1 MSKDSYIDWL
11 KDAIDNEHI
20 KLFEY
25 SDFKYQ
31 KLIGVGS
38 YGNVYHVNWKHKGFF
53 ALKSFK
59 NHQEIVKEIVREYR
73 MHRKVSFH
81 ENIIQL
87 YGITMEEPNVYS
99 LVLEYADSDT
109 LKAYLIKH
117 SSELNWDDKFR
128 LALQLS
134 SAVECLHDE
143 NIIHRDLHAQ
153 NILVHQKKI
162 KLADFG
168 LSRKITEDSSSES
181 KIFGVIPYVD
191 PKCLNDK
198 SCKKDKKSDVYSVGV
213 LMWQISSG
221 RSPFYYDNYDGGL
234 IINIIR
240 GQREEIIPGTP
251 IKYSNLYEECWKN
264 EPNVRPNIR
273 EVVLTLE
280 TIISH
285 KQSNTLIREID
296 EKSKNK
302 LSNNVTINYDSKLD
316 CLDIGSID
324 NLNQKSVQLNS
335 FIEDLIICII
345 KKHDEGI
352 LLDRIN
358 QYVIQQILEANQNT
372 NNLIEWLTKNQNKS
386 QYIWLF
392 ALFYY
397 NNIDVNENHKKAFEL
412 FSIAKDDCLIA
423 QVYFAKCYYD
433 GYGTEKNY
441 NLAFNYYQKSAKNES
456 IIGQYYL
463 ANCYQFGI
471 GIRKNNKKAY
481 KWYLES
487 ANKGNSESQ
496 NCLGYH
502 YQFGI
507 GIKKDRKKAFE
518 WYLKSAENGSAKGQ
532 NNLGYC
538 YLNNIGIENDDK
550 QAFEWYFKSAKNEN
564 AEGQYNL
571 GYCYRFGIGVEKDEI
586 KANEWYIN
594 SGTKKIYR
602 FGDSYQFGIGNKDD
616 DQKEYKWYIENTKD
630 QYKVLFAN
638 LFISLKKKLSN
649 SKHEDI
655 ITIIDDLS
663 QNLHIGDNVSDVNQI
678 SSETRLAVSVTETDS
693 KIISTDNNGGKHIK
707 SILEEDSLFTSVIG
721 TTEIE
726 PFAVFLPLITEV
738 TQVFNEIIK
747 IYQTAEHN
755 KKICGI
761 FLDRVQIADTAVRN
775 LKNRRDENVE
785 FFTTNNLLHL
795 QELVN
800 VISKICKFVGEISQL
815 TSLSKYIQAKNIE
828 NSVKELSSEFDS
840 TIIAIQFSLS
850 VDFSINSYKTAK
862 EHEAILSDIKELS
875 QYLTHIGSGIT
886 DENQNVS
893 EEVVLLSALNKIMT
907 EAKSA
912 DTGIFISELLDY
924 YDFKEEKL
932 EDYRSQTKVKKFK
945 RKNSFNDFVA
955 LKLVADKNSSKGDK
969 DNFKKHVTILKKL
982 KPCDCIIQYFGLT
995 SYDDKLY
1002 LVTGWAEYGNLR
1014 EYYRNYKLD
1023 IKLKLRFALDIAKGL
1038 NFLNAVKVVHRD
1050 IRAENILITDRESAR
1065 IANFRDSRAITDS
1078 TKNQGATLESV
1089 RYCAP
1094 EKLDKGP
1101 RYKYDTKCE
1110 VYSFGILLWEIG
1122 EGKIPY
1128 QKVGNDIIAIT
1139 ELVCIKKYREPFSL
1153 VSQLPEEYQELA
1165 KKAVHPDH
1173 NFRPQFSKIFTILQ
1187 DLHQKV
1193 DILHPSPKRA
1203 PESEKTISKDKSS
1216 IINSAAFNYMSV
1228 DEAVKNK
1235 SDREL
1240 SYKCFEAY
1248 AKLNDKKAKYYKAYF
1263 IQQNYVKLDVEQTT
1277 KDKLIADLYK
1287 ESADLGYP
1295 EAQLRYGYCLF
1306 KGNGAEKDLKK
1317 AAEYFTKSAENGQAV
1332 GMFNAATLYLSD
1344 DADIRDEV
1352 LGKKYMRLAV
1362 YKQHKEAAEYCK
1374 KHNIPL

>member
-1 MSKDSYIDWL
+1 GVTD
-11 KDAIDNEHI
+11 DNQTENNRI
-20 KLFEY
+20 
-25 SDFKYQ
+25 FKSE
-31 KLIGVGS
+31 L
-38 YGNVYHVNWKHKGFF
+38 
-53 ALKSFK
+53 
-59 NHQEIVKEIVREYR
+59 
-73 MHRKVSFH
+73 
-81 ENIIQL
+81 
-87 YGITMEEPNVYS
+87 
-99 LVLEYADSDT
+99 LEYNDFEEQEPEDDNRNLRNLVAVNNHNKADIIKQVII
-109 LKAYLIKH
+109 LKKLEICDCIIHYFGLT
-117 SSELNWDDKFR
+117 SYDDKFYLVIEWAEYGNLRQNNFKASRVITDSTTNQDATLEVVRYSSPETLEKKSKYDTRCEVYSFGILLWEIAEEKIPFLMRVIVKSSLLLSLFATKAVQHDQNLRPQFSKIFTR
-128 LALQLS
+128 LQELYKKDGGYSPLHSPNLTPINNETLANDINFNEYRLMSVDEAIKQHKLSNGNCELAYKCFEANAKLNDMKAKYFKAYYIQQSLVKLDMDQAIKDKLVADLYKEVADFGDSEAQLRYSNCLLKGIGVKKDLQAAAEYYTKAAENGQVIDNGDYLLIMQY
-134 SAVECLHDE
+134 ANNGDLKNYLEKNYINLTWKDKKKLAFQIDDVLNYLHNE
-143 NIIHRDLHAQ
+143 NILHRDLHSKNIVIHDDNAKITDFGISKHMNAQ
-153 NILVHQKKI
+153 NTTIHI
-162 KLADFG
+162 G
-168 LSRKITEDSSSES
+168 
-181 KIFGVIPYVD
+181 IFGRIPYVD
-191 PKCLNDK
+191 PNKLNDLK
-198 SCKKDKKSDVYSVGV
+198 FQYEKVSDIYSFGV
-213 LMWQISSG
+213 LMWEISSG
-221 RSPFYYDNYDGGL
+221 VLPFKDFISISDQELL
-234 IINIIR
+234 IIKIIN
-240 GQREEIIPGTP
+240 G
-251 IKYSNLYEECWKN
+251 Y
-264 EPNVRPNIR
+264 
-273 EVVLTLE
+273 
-280 TIISH
+280 H
-285 KQSNTLIREID
+285 

-316 CLDIGSID
+316 CLDIGS
-324 NLNQKSVQLNS
+324 
-335 FIEDLIICII
+335 
-345 KKHDEGI
+345 
-352 LLDRIN
+352 
-358 QYVIQQILEANQNT
+358 
-372 NNLIEWLTKNQNKS
+372 
-386 QYIWLF
+386 
-392 ALFYY
+392 
-397 NNIDVNENHKKAFEL
+397 
-412 FSIAKDDCLIA
+412 
-423 QVYFAKCYYD
+423 
-433 GYGTEKNY
+433 
-441 NLAFNYYQKSAKNES
+441 
-456 IIGQYYL
+456 
-463 ANCYQFGI
+463 
-471 GIRKNNKKAY
+471 
-481 KWYLES
+481 
-487 ANKGNSESQ
+487 
-496 NCLGYH
+496 
-502 YQFGI
+502 
-507 GIKKDRKKAFE
+507 
-518 WYLKSAENGSAKGQ
+518 
-532 NNLGYC
+532 
-538 YLNNIGIENDDK
+538 
-550 QAFEWYFKSAKNEN
+550 
-564 AEGQYNL
+564 QYNL